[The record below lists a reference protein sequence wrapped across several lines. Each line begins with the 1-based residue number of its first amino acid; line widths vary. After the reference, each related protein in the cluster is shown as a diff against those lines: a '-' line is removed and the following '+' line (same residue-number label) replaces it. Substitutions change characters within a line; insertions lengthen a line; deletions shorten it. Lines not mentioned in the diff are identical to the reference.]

1 MSISE
6 LVSIVTELQELRR
19 MQEEL
24 EAEITGLQDQ
34 IKKYMG
40 ECETMTAGQ
49 YKITWKPV
57 TTSRVD
63 TTALK
68 ADHPEIAAQYT
79 KSTTTRRFTVK

>member
-1 MSISE
+1 MSTSE
-6 LVSIVTELQELRR
+6 LIATVTELQELRR

-24 EAEITGLQDQ
+24 EAEIAGLQDQ
-34 IKKYMG
+34 IKNYMG
-40 ECETMTAGQ
+40 ECESLTAGQ

-79 KSTTTRRFTVK
+79 KTTTTRRFTVK